1 MQLLNAYRCIAVILS
16 GIFILFS
23 DVQPEKAPYAI
34 PRSAILSGITSVS
47 NEEQPEN
54 DKLSISFTSPLKLT
68 FFRLSQFVKEN
79 CFIVLGSCMLSN
91 EIQWSK
97 HLLNIYS
104 IPSET
109 TISFTIRLKHLLY
122 GKILLKELQ
131 LSLTGSLSL
140 QLLPIYLYIHRFHM
154 CTQTTNVHL
163 NSFAK
168 I

>member
-1 MQLLNAYRCIAVILS
+1 MIIFSSKVQFSKAPHSMLLIFLDKTNCFKDMQLLNVYRCIAVILS

-91 EIQWSK
+91 EIHGQ
-97 HLLNIYS
+97 NI
-104 IPSET
+104 
-109 TISFTIRLKHLLY
+109 
-122 GKILLKELQ
+122 
-131 LSLTGSLSL
+131 
-140 QLLPIYLYIHRFHM
+140 
-154 CTQTTNVHL
+154 C
-163 NSFAK
+163 
-168 I
+168 